1 MGVEGL
7 AVPAA
12 QDPAAGA
19 DACFTAGNLDLQVAD
34 DVLSVQML
42 QGLSAGGY
50 VLFGGD
56 LLGRLA
62 PEVGIVDGQDL
73 GQHRL
78 HQVPVLEVEAVGEP
92 GDGAL
97 DINFGLLNRLAER
110 TGGQVLRPDMPAE
123 AAEVLFATPGQS
135 LSALRDYWPWFVM
148 LALCLF
154 IGEIA
159 IRQILLPASWAARLQ
174 SRTAPSEPAVDYTYD
189 ELEAIVH
196 RRAEEHRRRT
206 LMTREVR

>member
-1 MGVEGL
+1 M
-7 AVPAA
+7 
-12 QDPAAGA
+12 
-19 DACFTAGNLDLQVAD
+19 
-34 DVLSVQML
+34 
-42 QGLSAGGY
+42 
-50 VLFGGD
+50 
-56 LLGRLA
+56 
-62 PEVGIVDGQDL
+62 
-73 GQHRL
+73 
-78 HQVPVLEVEAVGEP
+78 
-92 GDGAL
+92 
-97 DINFGLLNRLAER
+97 
-110 TGGQVLRPDMPAE
+110 LRPDMPAE